1 MGRDYK
7 KEYQEYHS
15 KPEQKKNRAKRNKA
29 NRNSNCGPGQ
39 EVDHK
44 VPLIRGGSNS
54 PSNWRVVS
62 EETNRKKGSKKM
74 SNIQKLGLAVINNN
88 QVTKLSASSKKTA
101 ASVKK
106 SWWWSEDAP
115 KAEAVEAEAVEAA
128 AEDAAVKEQLRVA
141 ILSGSTGEN
150 SKSRAL
156 AEAYRK
162 SLEARGAAVDWLDM
176 REMGDLPDVITGD
189 HDKINPYLDRFAGAD
204 AYVVASPIYNWGPS
218 GKVKQFM
225 DLAMDSDT
233 MTGKPYSLLSGAG
246 SPRSALAMGGLAN
259 QLDMELKGIGI
270 GAGVQVAGK
279 EYNKL
284 TGNVNSAV
292 TARAKANA
300 DTLYDV
306 ASSLRKTA
314 DYPFDTSQLEAFIA
328 NTKRD

>member
-1 MGRDYK
+1 MQDAVNAKMLGITKEMNTEMEPISKEIQEYLSPYQDRLKAITDKYNPRLQEALLK
-7 KEYQEYHS
+7 GYEEGGASKEYLDYVKSQQPNFSYMGKIAS
-15 KPEQKKNRAKRNKA
+15 IKKF
-29 NRNSNCGPGQ
+29 
-39 EVDHK
+39 
-44 VPLIRGGSNS
+44 
-54 PSNWRVVS
+54 
-62 EETNRKKGSKKM
+62 
-74 SNIQKLGLAVINNN
+74 LGM
-88 QVTKLSASSKKTA
+88 
-101 ASVKK
+101 
-106 SWWWSEDAP
+106 SEDAP
-115 KAEAVEAEAVEAA
+115 VAEAATEA

-189 HDKINPYLDRFAGAD
+189 HDKINPYLNRFAGAD

-218 GKVKQFM
+218 GKVKQFL
-225 DLAMDSDT
+225 DLAADSDT

-284 TGNVNSAV
+284 TGNINSDV

-306 ASSLRKTA
+306 ASALRKTA
-314 DYPFDTSQLEAFIA
+314 DYPFDTSQVEAFITSA
-328 NTKRD
+328 KKN